1 MQKIFLLL
9 GNDLLNKFSP
19 HILEIDPEVTVIECG
34 NLPSKKKLHLY
45 LKKGAEFETII
56 EFTKNKNVVGIINR
70 ADYYE
75 NLHGRLVDYFE
86 LPGPSFA
93 SINQVGNK
101 ANLHLLMENL
111 NLQLFRP
118 RTIICQLTE
127 VAELLKNIQF
137 PVMIKPF
144 VGAHSRGVTK
154 LESVDDFNKIYSQ
167 LYEHFLDEL
176 ASENPNNK
184 IVLIEEYLP
193 GKQVT
198 PICYVDKKSKVH
210 FISLVKITNARDLKQ
225 DHYQIIYRT
234 TPSNVKESIQQKMK
248 FVLQKVAKAS
258 LLKETFLDPEFFV
271 DGDNIYL
278 IEINVRM
285 GGFRQ
290 ELAKPA
296 FDIDLEKMITQLAM
310 NQEVDDQFNVIG
322 SASACEIWEQQSG
335 VIKKLKLPKS
345 KHIAHIK
352 LNFKPGDYYQAPPIG
367 NKALGSFYIRASE
380 KSLTIA
386 KNLRSK
392 VIIEFESTNKK
403 D

>member
-9 GNDLLNKFSP
+9 GNNLLEKFSP
-19 HILEIDPEVTVIECG
+19 HILAIDPEATVIECG
-34 NLPSKKKLHLY
+34 NKPDQKPHHLFLP
-45 LKKGAEFETII
+45 KGKEFETIVS
-56 EFTKNKNVVGIINR
+56 FAKNKTVLGALNR
-70 ADYYE
+70 ADHYE
-75 NLHGRLVDYFE
+75 NLHGKLVDYFE
-86 LPGPSFA
+86 IPGPSFA
-93 SINQVGNK
+93 AINQVGNK
-101 ANLHLLMENL
+101 ANLHLLMEDL

-127 VAELLKNIQF
+127 VTELLKNIQF

-154 LESVDDFNKIYSQ
+154 LESIEDFNEIYRQ
-167 LYEHFLDEL
+167 LYEHFLAEPAAED
-176 ASENPNNK
+176 PNNK
-184 IVLIEEYLP
+184 TVLIEEYLP

-198 PICYVDKKSKVH
+198 PICYIDSKSKVH

-234 TPSNVKESIQQKMK
+234 TPSNVKENIQQKMK
-248 FVLQKVAKAS
+248 FVLQKIAKAS

-296 FDIDLEKMITQLAM
+296 FDIDLEKMLTQLALGK
-310 NQEVDDQFNVIG
+310 EVDDQFNIVG
-322 SASACEIWEQQSG
+322 SATACEIWEQQSG
-335 VIKKLKLPKS
+335 VIKKLKIPKS
-345 KHIAHIK
+345 KHITHAK
-352 LNFKPGDYYQAPPIG
+352 TNFKPGEYYEAPPVG

-392 VIIEFESTNKK
+392 VIVEFE
-403 D
+403 